1 MTGVFSLTLHCQNNK
16 KMMMKKIIILLA
28 AVAITSSAVACDIC
42 GCGTGSSYIGI
53 LPEFNNRVLGLR
65 YRYNSLH
72 THIGNGGTT
81 TYLTTHE
88 MYRVA
93 EIWGGITV
101 KKKLLLL
108 TSLPFTFNQQ
118 VNQSQSKNKSGL
130 GDMSIT
136 GYYQLLSKRSQV
148 DSGKK
153 LLVQSLWIGSGIKLP
168 TGEYNNS
175 DKSVTG
181 NSTNLF
187 QSGTGSLDYTLN
199 MMYDIRLQDAG
210 LNVAA
215 SYKVNSTNSNHYSY
229 GNKFN
234 STAQLYYKWRIKNR
248 ITVAPN
254 AGVMYESS
262 LKDRDK
268 GFTVDLSGG
277 RLLAATT
284 GAEIA
289 YKKIAG
295 GFSWQLPINQQL
307 AGGFVKANN
316 RAMLHLS
323 FIL

>member
-1 MTGVFSLTLHCQNNK
+1 
-16 KMMMKKIIILLA
+16 MKKITILLIATIITNSA
-28 AVAITSSAVACDIC
+28 AACDIC

-88 MYRVA
+88 MYKVA
-93 EIWGGITV
+93 EVWGGITIN
-101 KKKLLLL
+101 KKLLLL

-118 VNQSQSKNKSGL
+118 INQSQNKNKSGL
-130 GDMSIT
+130 GDMSVT
-136 GYYQLLSKRSQV
+136 GYYQLVNKRNQV

-175 DKSVTG
+175 DKSATG

-187 QSGTGSLDYTLN
+187 QSGTGSWDYTLN

-210 LNVAA
+210 LNIAA

-234 STAQLYYKWRIKNR
+234 STTQLYYKWRIKNV
-248 ITVAPN
+248 ITLSPN
-254 AGVMYESS
+254 AGVVYETSV
-262 LKDRDK
+262 KDRDK
-268 GFTVDLSGG
+268 GFPVDLSGG
-277 RLLAATT
+277 WLLAASS
-284 GAEIA
+284 GAEVT
-289 YKKIAG
+289 YKKTAI
-295 GFSWQLPINQQL
+295 GFNWQLPISQQL